1 MNFSINI
8 MLPVISVT
16 FFVIMN
22 SNAQSIVYSLVIL
35 GQQCQVAM
43 MPLQIVTIGK
53 SMRVIQELST
63 FMHPFELCLFSK
75 LI

>member
-22 SNAQSIVYSLVIL
+22 SNAQSIVYSLFIL
-35 GQQCQVAM
+35 CQQCQFAM
-43 MPLQIVTIGK
+43 MPWQIVAIGK

-63 FMHPFELCLFSK
+63 FMHQFELYLFSK